1 MTHTSRLLATIG
13 VFVSLTAGTSIAAE
27 EHAPGAGRRVLAA
40 DYSKHRLAM
49 LDSAGKVL
57 WERKVGDIHDL
68 HLLPNGN
75 ILFQESWTHL
85 LEVTP
90 GTDGKSDKVVW
101 EYDAAKMN
109 GNAGRQV
116 QVHAFQRLPDG
127 TTMIAESGPGRI
139 IEVDHDGKIVH
150 QIELKVNQ
158 PSVHSD
164 TRLARRLENGHYLV
178 CHEHDGAV
186 REYDHDGK
194 VVWEY
199 EVPLFGLKPA
209 GGHGPEAFGNQVF
222 GATRL
227 QNGNTL
233 IATGNGHSLLEVTP
247 DKQVVWSVKQNELPG
262 IQLAW
267 VTTVQLLPN
276 GHIVFGNCH
285 ATEKNPQIIEITKE
299 KQVVWTFKDFERF
312 GDALSNSVVIDGA
325 EGK

>member
-1 MTHTSRLLATIG
+1 MTHRSRLIATTGLIVCLA
-13 VFVSLTAGTSIAAE
+13 AGSSIAAE
-27 EHAPGAGRRVLAA
+27 ADAHDAGRRVLAA

-68 HLLPNGN
+68 HLLPSGN
-75 ILFQESWTHL
+75 ILFQDGWTHI

-90 GTDGKSDKVVW
+90 GADGKPDKTIW
-101 EYDAAKMN
+101 EYDSAKMN

-116 QVHAFQRLPDG
+116 QVHAFQRLADG

-139 IEVDHDGKIVH
+139 IEVDPAGKIVH
-150 QIELKVNQ
+150 EIKLKVNQ

-186 REYDHDGK
+186 REYDHGGK
-194 VVWEY
+194 MVWEY
-199 EVPLFGLKPA
+199 DIPLFGRKPA
-209 GGHGPEAFGNQVF
+209 GGHGPEAFGNQCF
-222 GATRL
+222 GALRL

-247 DKQVVWSVKQNELPG
+247 DKQIVWSVRQNELPG

-267 VTTVQLLPN
+267 VTTLQLLPN

-299 KQVVWTFKDFERF
+299 KQVVWTFKDFDRF
-312 GDALSNSVVIDGA
+312 GDALSNSAVIDNH
-325 EGK
+325 

>member
-1 MTHTSRLLATIG
+1 MPNPARLAATIG
-13 VFVSLTAGTSIAAE
+13 LLVCLAAGSSVAAE
-27 EHAPGAGRRVLAA
+27 ANAPGAGRRVLAA

-75 ILFQESWTHL
+75 ILFQDGWTHI

-90 GTDGKSDKVVW
+90 GTGGKPDKTVW

-109 GNAGRQV
+109 GNAGRPV
-116 QVHAFQRLPDG
+116 QVHAFQRLADG

-139 IEVDHDGKIVH
+139 IEVDPAGRIVH
-150 QIELKVNQ
+150 EIKLKVNQ

-199 EVPLFGLKPA
+199 EIPLFGQKPA
-209 GGHGPEAFGNQVF
+209 GGHGPEAFGNQCF
-222 GATRL
+222 GALRL

-247 DKQVVWSVKQNELPG
+247 DKQIVWSVRQNELPG

-267 VTTVQLLPN
+267 VTTLQLLPN

-285 ATEKNPQIIEITKE
+285 ATDKNPQIIEITKE
-299 KQVVWTFKDFERF
+299 KQVVWTFKDFDRF
-312 GDALSNSVVIDGA
+312 GDALSNSVVIDDH
-325 EGK
+325 